1 MRSEAHQFQKRR
13 NTLAQPRHRHAAQSP
28 VKLQQ
33 FRRGQPRIET
43 EIFRQEADLA
53 SNFDIIGRSAQNK
66 RLPAA
71 GLHKSQQHFDGS
83 AFPRTIGSEETK
95 NFAATHRQS
104 KIAYRNLVPKLLAQ
118 IYSVDRKVRRVVQM
132 DLRAP

>member
-13 NTLAQPRHRHAAQSP
+13 NTLAQPRHRHAAQPP

-33 FRRGQPRIET
+33 LRRAQPRIEA
-43 EIFRQEADLA
+43 EIFGQEADFA

-71 GLHKSQQHFDGS
+71 GLHQPQQHFDGS
-83 AFPRTIGSEETK
+83 TFPRAIRPEETK
-95 NFAATHRQS
+95 NFAATHRES

-118 IYSVDRKVRRVVQM
+118 IYRVDRKVRRVVQM